1 MTNKTMDSSE
11 EEIRM
16 QGDDNSPHD
25 YKEPENPSGGQIGDG
40 EDDLSFKEL
49 FEQSMEGIREGRV
62 IRGRVVELDD
72 SHVLVDI
79 GYKSEGQIP
88 TNEFIDSSGRL
99 NVKVGDEVDVLL
111 VRKEDKDGC
120 IVLSRKR
127 AAEERF
133 WKRVKEAYREKGTI
147 AGKIVSR
154 VKGGFSVD
162 IGLQAF
168 LPISQVDR
176 RPIGDPDS
184 VIGME
189 SDFRIIKFDRRR
201 RNIVLSRRAVIEAE
215 RKKLREKT
223 LESIE
228 EGAVLEGAV
237 TNIMRYGLFVDLGG
251 IDGLVHVTDMAWGR
265 VGDPSEKYRIGD
277 RIKVKIL
284 KFDRERDRI
293 SLGIKQLSP
302 DPWENA
308 ADRYPPGAKITGR
321 ITSFA
326 KYGAFLETEEGLS
339 GLIHLDEL
347 SWTRNVKHPSQVLN
361 VGDIVEALVL
371 DLDVEKRRISLS
383 IKRLEPNPWE
393 VIATKFPVG
402 AIIQGKIKN
411 ITDFGMFIGIDEGID
426 GLVHV
431 SDLSWSKTVRHPSEL
446 YEEGQEVQA
455 VILEI
460 DAERERF
467 SLGIKQLTP
476 DPWEEI
482 ARKYAVGTRISGRV
496 TNVTDFGLF
505 LELEPGVEGLVHVSE
520 LPKGEGESPLEG
532 FQVGDMLDAKVIRVS
547 REEKKIG
554 LSARTPKENEFPYGP
569 QTSSE
574 HSREATSNLG
584 ELLRKEMLNRQR
596 ETENDAPEGESG
608 DGAGETD

>member
-1 MTNKTMDSSE
+1 
-11 EEIRM
+11 M

-189 SDFRIIKFDRRR
+189 NDFRIIKFDRRR

>member
-62 IRGRVVELDD
+62 IRGRVVDLDD

>member
-189 SDFRIIKFDRRR
+189 NDFRIIKFDRRR

>member
-154 VKGGFSVD
+154 VKGGVSVD

-189 SDFRIIKFDRRR
+189 NDFRIIKFDRRR

>member
-1 MTNKTMDSSE
+1 
-11 EEIRM
+11 M

-62 IRGRVVELDD
+62 IRGRVVDLDD